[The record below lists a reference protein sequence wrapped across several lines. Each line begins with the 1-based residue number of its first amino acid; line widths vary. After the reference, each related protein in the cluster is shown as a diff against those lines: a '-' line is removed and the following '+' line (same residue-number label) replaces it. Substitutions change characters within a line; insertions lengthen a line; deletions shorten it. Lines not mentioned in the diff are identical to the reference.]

1 MGGHLADINE
11 ISEEYNGPIVA
22 SQESEPDAGSFD
34 PTRDAYEI
42 LEYASDGSQA
52 GDRTNE
58 DFLRAMH
65 SNDVTDE
72 RYSPSDYGEG
82 SQFEEDFMYAMRCEP
97 DKKFNGDST
106 YLSDDGS
113 VDNLR
118 FREFNTTDSVSGEC
132 LLAMTDDAHTVAAIK
147 GRGNKVFEI
156 NVPKEAI
163 DRPKL
168 KPEEKLCLVTY
179 VDVGGCQG
187 LTLWD
192 SGSNTSSISP
202 GFSNVAKLDVRR
214 LKEPVPL
221 YLGTVGSRSVINF
234 GTMVDVSLPRVS
246 GRQYFDITNL
256 DRYDV
261 LIGTPFMLKHG
272 VILDF
277 ESQCV
282 RIGNT
287 IYPGKVVPV
296 NPNIPQRFRMRRP
309 VDDSSQ
315 SCERALASSN

>member
-1 MGGHLADINE
+1 
-11 ISEEYNGPIVA
+11 
-22 SQESEPDAGSFD
+22 
-34 PTRDAYEI
+34 
-42 LEYASDGSQA
+42 
-52 GDRTNE
+52 
-58 DFLRAMH
+58 
-65 SNDVTDE
+65 
-72 RYSPSDYGEG
+72 
-82 SQFEEDFMYAMRCEP
+82 
-97 DKKFNGDST
+97 
-106 YLSDDGS
+106 
-113 VDNLR
+113 
-118 FREFNTTDSVSGEC
+118 
-132 LLAMTDDAHTVAAIK
+132 
-147 GRGNKVFEI
+147 
-156 NVPKEAI
+156 
-163 DRPKL
+163 
-168 KPEEKLCLVTY
+168 LVTY

-246 GRQYFDITNL
+246 GKQYFDITNL

-277 ESQCV
+277 ENQCV

-287 IYPGKVVPV
+287 MYP
-296 NPNIPQRFRMRRP
+296 
-309 VDDSSQ
+309 
-315 SCERALASSN
+315 

>member
-1 MGGHLADINE
+1 MTVEVRSRLFALLARIVGGHLADINE

-118 FREFNTTDSVSGEC
+118 FREFNTTDSISNVS
-132 LLAMTDDAHTVAAIK
+132 M
-147 GRGNKVFEI
+147 
-156 NVPKEAI
+156 
-163 DRPKL
+163 
-168 KPEEKLCLVTY
+168 LCL
-179 VDVGGCQG
+179 
-187 LTLWD
+187 
-192 SGSNTSSISP
+192 N
-202 GFSNVAKLDVRR
+202 
-214 LKEPVPL
+214 
-221 YLGTVGSRSVINF
+221 
-234 GTMVDVSLPRVS
+234 
-246 GRQYFDITNL
+246 
-256 DRYDV
+256 
-261 LIGTPFMLKHG
+261 
-272 VILDF
+272 
-277 ESQCV
+277 V
-282 RIGNT
+282 RILSQFKQSNLKKFKHNLEKKKPLLNNEMYKNI
-287 IYPGKVVPV
+287 IYEEEDAEAYEQVSVLPL
-296 NPNIPQRFRMRRP
+296 IRR
-309 VDDSSQ
+309 
-315 SCERALASSN
+315 EHA